1 MSAFFEVLKTFQ
13 IITIK
18 HCRFRLR
25 KCYFG
30 VLVVKC
36 KAQKTRENLRREKS
50 AEEIKRA
57 FEKKKH
63 AGKKKR
69 YGAILFRNVTDRPS
83 YLVIKRVASLTKVL
97 LIRTS
102 KIIL

>member
-30 VLVVKC
+30 VLVVKY
-36 KAQKTRENLRREKS
+36 KAQKARENLRREKG
-50 AEEIKRA
+50 AEKIKRA
-57 FEKKKH
+57 FEKTEARWKE
-63 AGKKKR
+63 
-69 YGAILFRNVTDRPS
+69 
-83 YLVIKRVASLTKVL
+83 TKV
-97 LIRTS
+97 RRHFVS
-102 KIIL
+102 ECH